1 MTSPA
6 SPRLRPARKSTA
18 CASDCQRAVL
28 AWVVRMVVLSRSA
41 CPYDVSRSMSGQIA
55 TSASAAARALLW
67 WWVVFCP
74 WTSSTA
80 PELSGPLSETSPTT
94 SGWQPQP
101 RSTSAGNGPGDD
113 GVGHQRYPDAGG
125 AQDEDFDYIS
135 AYVNNSPR
143 QGGFEPAGLR

>member
-1 MTSPA
+1 M
-6 SPRLRPARKSTA
+6 
-18 CASDCQRAVL
+18 
-28 AWVVRMVVLSRSA
+28 M
-41 CPYDVSRSMSGQIA
+41 
-55 TSASAAARALLW
+55 SAAAFKRQIRSPPGSLGGQSQPGDQSEGFADVSPLAVRKRSPL
-67 WWVVFCP
+67 P
-74 WTSSTA
+74 GTPQGLA
-80 PELSGPLSETSPTT
+80 PGGGGVGMQRVPSAPTYGSGPPDQG